1 MKQIAVYSAR
11 PGVDCGGWH
20 KLHWLDPFS
29 DLRHSLLCYW
39 VMLAQGSNLSP
50 SWGLALSQKSFLY
63 QGYALIPGEAYLQCL
78 WKDHNSSSLCLVG
91 NNAKDHPSSIAL
103 PNINWGFFFFFG
115 GLISAWFLSLPI
127 FIPFTPSQMS
137 FPRTL
142 FNKIPPWKPPLQS
155 LPKESQWQYFVPSS
169 NTFLAFL

>member
-1 MKQIAVYSAR
+1 MGILEEIFLNKVNMFMKQIAVSSAR

-50 SWGLALSQKSFLY
+50 SWGLALSQRSFLY

-78 WKDHNSSSLCLVG
+78 WKDHNSSSICLVG

-103 PNINWGFFFFFG
+103 PNINWGFFFFWWLNLS
-115 GLISAWFLSLPI
+115 LISLTAHLYSLHSLSDVV
-127 FIPFTPSQMS
+127 
-137 FPRTL
+137 
-142 FNKIPPWKPPLQS
+142 
-155 LPKESQWQYFVPSS
+155 PK
-169 NTFLAFL
+169 NTV